1 MRSSTCF
8 QKGHTVN
15 EGRIRT
21 PDVVANVRA
30 AALLRESKI
39 RRRVYVK
46 GNIYANNT
54 YAAEATGLSPRSVA
68 RYAASTQHQHRDV
81 FYV

>member
-1 MRSSTCF
+1 MRTSTSF
-8 QKGHTVN
+8 QKGHTIN

-21 PDVVANVRA
+21 PEVVANVRA
-30 AALLRESKI
+30 AALLRESTI

-46 GNIYANNT
+46 GEIYANNSQ
-54 YAAEATGLSPRSVA
+54 AAEATKMSPRSVA
-68 RYAASTQHQHRDV
+68 RYAASDLYEHRDV